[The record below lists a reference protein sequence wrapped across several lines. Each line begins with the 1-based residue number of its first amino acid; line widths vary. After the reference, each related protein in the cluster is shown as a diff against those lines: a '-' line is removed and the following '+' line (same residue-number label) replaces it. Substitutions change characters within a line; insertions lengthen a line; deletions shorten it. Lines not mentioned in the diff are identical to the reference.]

1 MAPQHSPQPGYPP
14 ANSFGNR
21 NTVNDFTKG
30 MAQEV
35 RYLLSEIGKLRDQR
49 RQLQYEIAELMA
61 VRSKF
66 SESGEFQPEW
76 KPPMPEAIEAP
87 PQPPPGPEPVLE
99 TKPAWRRVS
108 AQRPERKART
118 QPKAIAPAQTTPAG
132 PAPDADTSKSEV
144 PAWAQWRPNP
154 LLRPASA
161 INSPST
167 APATIPHEPP
177 PRTGLFGP
185 STPPPK

>member
-1 MAPQHSPQPGYPP
+1 MAPQHSPQPGYPS
-14 ANSFGNR
+14 ANNFSR

-49 RQLQYEIAELMA
+49 RQLEYEIAELMA
-61 VRSKF
+61 VRTKF
-66 SESGEFQPEW
+66 SENGEFQPEW
-76 KPPMPEAIEAP
+76 KPPAIEAP
-87 PQPPPGPEPVLE
+87 PLPPPPEPEAVPAV
-99 TKPAWRRVS
+99 KPAWRVIS
-108 AQRPERKART
+108 KRPERKAART
-118 QPKAIAPAQTTPAG
+118 QPKAIAGA
-132 PAPDADTSKSEV
+132 PAPPPVQEPPKPDI

-161 INSPST
+161 INSPSS
-167 APATIPHEPP
+167 APAPIPHEPP
-177 PRTGLFGP
+177 PRSGLFGP

>member
-14 ANSFGNR
+14 ANNFSSR

-66 SESGEFQPEW
+66 SENGEFQPEW
-76 KPPMPEAIEAP
+76 KPPVPAIE
-87 PQPPPGPEPVLE
+87 PPPPPALE
-99 TKPAWRRVS
+99 QEVAAIPAVPPAWRRVS
-108 AQRPERKART
+108 KRPERKPART
-118 QPKAIAPAQTTPAG
+118 VPKAITAAPA
-132 PAPDADTSKSEV
+132 PAPAVPVPEQKPEV

-154 LLRPASA
+154 LLRPGSA
-161 INSPST
+161 VNSPST
-167 APATIPHEPP
+167 APTAITHEPP
-177 PRTGLFGP
+177 PRAGLFGP

>member
-14 ANSFGNR
+14 NNFSNR

-61 VRSKF
+61 VRTKF
-66 SESGEFQPEW
+66 SENGEFQPEW
-76 KPPMPEAIEAP
+76 KPPAPAAIEAP
-87 PQPPPGPEPVLE
+87 PEPAAPEPIPAA
-99 TKPAWRRVS
+99 KPAWRVIS
-108 AQRPERKART
+108 KRPERKPART
-118 QPKAIAPAQTTPAG
+118 QPKAIAAAPAPTPA
-132 PAPDADTSKSEV
+132 PEPPKPDV

-154 LLRPASA
+154 LLRPGSA

-167 APATIPHEPP
+167 APAAIPHEPP

>member
-14 ANSFGNR
+14 ANNFGNR

-76 KPPMPEAIEAP
+76 KPPAIEAP
-87 PQPPPGPEPVLE
+87 PEPAVPPVPEAIPAV
-99 TKPAWRRVS
+99 KPAWRVIS
-108 AQRPERKART
+108 PQRPERKART
-118 QPKAIAPAQTTPAG
+118 HPKAIAAAPTPG
-132 PAPDADTSKSEV
+132 PVVQEAPKPDV

-154 LLRPASA
+154 LLRPGSA

-177 PRTGLFGP
+177 PRAGLFGP

>member
-14 ANSFGNR
+14 ANNFGNR

-76 KPPMPEAIEAP
+76 KPPAIEAP
-87 PQPPPGPEPVLE
+87 PEPPVLPITE
-99 TKPAWRRVS
+99 VVPAAKPAWRVVS
-108 AQRPERKART
+108 PQRPERKART
-118 QPKAIAPAQTTPAG
+118 HPKAIAAAPNPTPDVQQASK
-132 PAPDADTSKSEV
+132 PDV

-154 LLRPASA
+154 LLRPGSA

-167 APATIPHEPP
+167 ASATIPHEPP
-177 PRTGLFGP
+177 PRAGLFGP

>member
-1 MAPQHSPQPGYPP
+1 MAPQHSPQPNYPP
-14 ANSFGNR
+14 ANNFGNR

-66 SESGEFQPEW
+66 SENGEFQPEW
-76 KPPMPEAIEAP
+76 KPPAIEAP
-87 PQPPPGPEPVLE
+87 PEPAAVVPA
-99 TKPAWRRVS
+99 TDVPQIKPAWRVIS
-108 AQRPERKART
+108 PQRPERKART
-118 QPKAIAPAQTTPAG
+118 HPKAIAAAPN
-132 PAPDADTSKSEV
+132 PAPVVQEAQKADI
-144 PAWAQWRPNP
+144 PAWTQWRPSS
-154 LLRPASA
+154 LLRPNSA

-167 APATIPHEPP
+167 APATIPHDPP

>member
-14 ANSFGNR
+14 ANNFGNR

-66 SESGEFQPEW
+66 SETGEFEPEW
-76 KPPMPEAIEAP
+76 KPPAIEAP
-87 PQPPPGPEPVLE
+87 PEPPAPPTTDVVPVA
-99 TKPAWRRVS
+99 KPAWRVVS
-108 AQRPERKART
+108 PQRPERKART
-118 QPKAIAPAQTTPAG
+118 HPKAIAAAPNN
-132 PAPDADTSKSEV
+132 PAPVVPEAKPDV

-154 LLRPASA
+154 LLRPGSA

>member
-1 MAPQHSPQPGYPP
+1 MAPQHSPQPGFPP
-14 ANSFGNR
+14 ATGYGSR

-61 VRSKF
+61 VRTKF
-66 SESGEFQPEW
+66 SENGEFQPEW
-76 KPPMPEAIEAP
+76 KPPAIEAP
-87 PQPPPGPEPVLE
+87 PEPPAPEPEVIPAA
-99 TKPAWRRVS
+99 KPAWRVVS
-108 AQRPERKART
+108 KRPERKPART
-118 QPKAIAPAQTTPAG
+118 QPKAITAAPAPVPA
-132 PAPDADTSKSEV
+132 APEPPKADV

-154 LLRPASA
+154 LLRPGSA

-177 PRTGLFGP
+177 PRGGLFGP

>member
-14 ANSFGNR
+14 MNNFGPR

-49 RQLQYEIAELMA
+49 RQLEYEIAELMA
-61 VRSKF
+61 VRTKF
-66 SESGEFQPEW
+66 SENGEFQPEW
-76 KPPMPEAIEAP
+76 KPPAIEPPPEAPA
-87 PQPPPGPEPVLE
+87 PEPQVIPAA
-99 TKPAWRRVS
+99 KPAWRVVS
-108 AQRPERKART
+108 KRREMKQART
-118 QPKAIAPAQTTPAG
+118 QPKAISAAAAPAPI
-132 PAPDADTSKSEV
+132 PEAPKPDL

-161 INSPST
+161 VNSPST
-167 APATIPHEPP
+167 APASIPQDPP
-177 PRTGLFGP
+177 PRAGLFGP

>member
-14 ANSFGNR
+14 ANNFGNR

-76 KPPMPEAIEAP
+76 KPPAIEAP
-87 PQPPPGPEPVLE
+87 PVEPPPGPVPEVPAV
-99 TKPAWRRVS
+99 KPAWRVVS
-108 AQRPERKART
+108 PQRPERKART
-118 QPKAIAPAQTTPAG
+118 QPKAIAAAPNSG
-132 PAPDADTSKSEV
+132 PVVQEAPKPDV

-154 LLRPASA
+154 LLRPGSA

-167 APATIPHEPP
+167 VPATIPHEPP
-177 PRTGLFGP
+177 PRSGLFGP